1 MPAPMTSE
9 PVDQRIDRNLAE
21 LLQELRVASIGV
33 QVLFGF
39 LLSLPFSVG
48 FVKLDHPERV
58 LYLADV
64 LLASLSIVLLGGP
77 VAYHRLVFH
86 HHERVRLL
94 RASNVM
100 AIGGM
105 MAVAA
110 SVSVAVALIMIFVE
124 PGASAYLLIALT
136 VATFTGTW
144 FALPLHRRT
153 PI

>member
-1 MPAPMTSE
+1 MTSE

-39 LLSLPFSVG
+39 LLSLPFTVG
-48 FVKLDHPERV
+48 FVKLDHAERV

-86 HHERVRLL
+86 HHERSRLL

-100 AIGGM
+100 AIGGLA
-105 MAVAA
+105 AVAA

-136 VATFTGTW
+136 VATFAGTW
-144 FALPLHRRT
+144 FALPLRHRT

>member
-1 MPAPMTSE
+1 MTSG
-9 PVDQRIDRNLAE
+9 PVEQRIDRNMTE
-21 LLQELRVASIGV
+21 LLEELRVASIGV

-48 FVKLDHPERV
+48 FVKLDHPERI
-58 LYLADV
+58 LYLTDV

-77 VAYHRLVFH
+77 VTYHRPVFH
-86 HHERVRLL
+86 HHERARLL
-94 RASNVM
+94 RAANVM

-110 SVSVAVALIMIFVE
+110 SVSVAVALMIFVE

-144 FALPLHRRT
+144 FALPFRRRT

>member
-1 MPAPMTSE
+1 MTPES
-9 PVDQRIDRNLAE
+9 DAQRIDRNLAE

-48 FVKLDHPERV
+48 FVKLDHAERI
-58 LYLADV
+58 LYLTDV

-86 HHERVRLL
+86 HHERPRLL

-100 AIGGM
+100 AIGGLT
-105 MAVAA
+105 AVAA
-110 SVSVAVALIMIFVE
+110 SVSVAVALIMILVE
-124 PGASAYLLIALT
+124 PGTSAYLLIALT
-136 VATFTGTW
+136 VATFAGIW